1 MTRSSSLF
9 LLLGAATGERKGAV
23 SIETANGKE
32 CWGCVTKREMIFGL
46 RPSRAYGSTVAS
58 IPGSDAVRGS
68 IR

>member
-23 SIETANGKE
+23 SIETGKE
-32 CWGCVTKREMIFGL
+32 CWGWATKREMIFGL